1 MRYTFSS
8 FNVRVKAEALYIA
21 NAGDLSPHP
30 FFRPWMTTVMI
41 PWRTFTANLWSFP
54 FTAHFLQDEASSL
67 DDFEE
72 DLKAGYFTAGKA
84 TPNVCV
90 CVCVRVCLQLRVSF
104 CVRRLRLVGWRPGF
118 TRRFSYFTLKLSSW
132 SLLLCW
138 RSLPIHLQKCPGTQ
152 RSRSSCCTRHFCCLF
167 IVGVLILD
175 LFGLWQAFIPPADP
189 VHEHFSEVPLWHEVL
204 RNFFLNLVLP
214 VRWRIR
220 CPLKTLD
227 RRARRFI
234 CFCCCSMGGAS
245 AVSVSSLDLYE
256 WLQ

>member
-1 MRYTFSS
+1 MEDIYSKFVILSLHCAFFAGRSIQLGRLRGGPQS
-8 FNVRVKAEALYIA
+8 WLLYCWQG
-21 NAGDLSPHP
+21 NA
-30 FFRPWMTTVMI
+30 
-41 PWRTFTANLWSFP
+41 
-54 FTAHFLQDEASSL
+54 Q
-67 DDFEE
+67 
-72 DLKAGYFTAGKA
+72 
-84 TPNVCV
+84 CV
-90 CVCVRVCLQLRVSF
+90 CVCARVCLQLRVSF